1 MDRQHREL
9 CQSQGRGTR
18 GYQGMKAGVGY
29 KGKVTLGA
37 AEGFGVFWIGGG
49 LRKFFYR
56 LTL

>member
-1 MDRQHREL
+1 
-9 CQSQGRGTR
+9 
-18 GYQGMKAGVGY
+18 MKAGVGY